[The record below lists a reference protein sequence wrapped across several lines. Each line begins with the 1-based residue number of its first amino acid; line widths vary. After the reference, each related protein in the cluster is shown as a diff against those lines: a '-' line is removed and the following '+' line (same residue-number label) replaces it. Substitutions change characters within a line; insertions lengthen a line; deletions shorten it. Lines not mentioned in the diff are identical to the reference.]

1 MFYLYTSVGEL
12 RSWVINDIPECKDHF
27 LLHVVRHQTKQSI
40 NLIEHHCSV
49 CYVRNTILDI
59 GFRRF
64 QFFRIV
70 SRNSFGCNTYN
81 NREDNKYRQ
90 KDFFHNLGIDLSKI
104 EIEKRDF
111 VDNEEVPY
119 IYSVNFLFCGSFL
132 SMPKEQLDVYLDEE
146 AFGTSIDRK
155 LIESIETDDLVV
167 YDGLGLGTGIRFKH
181 PAIHFEEE
189 QFQEWDCGFIDGALI
204 VRGHKI

>member
-1 MFYLYTSVGEL
+1 MVFDFYPWKIEVDIEETTKFYEE
-12 RSWVINDIPECKDHF
+12 NDFSSNKEWNNKF
-27 LLHVVRHQTKQSI
+27 VTLLNPI
-40 NLIEHHCSV
+40 
-49 CYVRNTILDI
+49 
-59 GFRRF
+59 
-64 QFFRIV
+64 
-70 SRNSFGCNTYN
+70 
-81 NREDNKYRQ
+81 Q

-119 IYSVNFLFCGSFL
+119 IYSINFLFCGRFL
-132 SMPKEQLDVYLDEE
+132 SMPKEQLDMYSDEE

-204 VRGHKI
+204 VRGHKILLM